1 MKMRMKM
8 KIEIEIAI
16 EIGTFRLCAGP
27 GLKQRPVV
35 HDVTGIPH

>member
-8 KIEIEIAI
+8 KIEIEIA
-16 EIGTFRLCAGP
+16 IGTFRLCAGP